1 MRPASLLS
9 RREGCLCP
17 WASVTCLRF
26 FPRLTPLPSGEG
38 FHLQLGEITW
48 ATPVF
53 QGVRHPRPVDNL
65 PSPSGVWS
73 SPTKRTGEETWKGE
87 ATVRDTHSFIPDNA
101 PTVLGVSL
109 PWLGLF
115 PPGGGRGPG
124 SFSAEKVFTAGQ
136 RAQVRQV
143 GALFWAH
150 SRAVCAAR
158 TVKAPEPSEDSLCH
172 GTWLHEV

>member
-1 MRPASLLS
+1 MKPASLLP

-26 FPRLTPLPSGEG
+26 FPEAYPAPPRRGLPSAIGRDNMG
-38 FHLQLGEITW
+38 NTCLPRF
-48 ATPVF
+48 
-53 QGVRHPRPVDNL
+53 RHPRPVDNL
-65 PSPSGVWS
+65 PSPSRVWS
-73 SPTKRTGEETWKGE
+73 S
-87 ATVRDTHSFIPDNA
+87 

-109 PWLGLF
+109 QWLGLF
-115 PPGGGRGPG
+115 PPGGGRGPC

-143 GALFWAH
+143 GALSWAH

-158 TVKAPEPSEDSLCH
+158 TVKAPEPSEDSLCP
-172 GTWLHEV
+172 GTWPHEV